1 MVLLLSGCDNFFTK
15 GSGSSSGGTTIG
27 GAGAN
32 YAYVLNGVTQTVS
45 GFLIGAGTLTATPN
59 SPYSFGFV
67 PQAEVV
73 TRANNF
79 LYVAGPGALYSFAI
93 NSDGSLAGT
102 TQATGVAIAN
112 ELALAVS
119 PDGQWLFGLNSI
131 SSTLDVWQI
140 NATTGVLTAEP
151 GATYTI
157 TDAVASPSM
166 LRVSPAGDYIF
177 AAVGSAGD
185 LVFTLDTTTGAVSLS
200 QRLSLASAQTSDN
213 SLVTDSTGSTLY
225 IARSGVN
232 GGLAVYTIGASG
244 LLTAVT
250 GSPFATGLGTF
261 DVAVDATD
269 SYVYAA
275 NRSDG
280 TISGFSIVKS
290 GALTPLSG
298 SPYSSGSTV
307 SSLVADRSGT
317 YVLAAAAGGVPDLTL
332 YSFDA
337 TIAGKLDTATTAVSG
352 TDPAGSRL
360 IALTH

>member
-1 MVLLLSGCDNFFTK
+1 MPRRSRRWSGVGALGAAAVVLLLSGCDNFFTK
-15 GSGSSSGGTTIG
+15 GSGSSSGGTGGTTVG
-27 GAGAN
+27 GAGGN

-177 AAVGSAGD
+177 AAVGGAGD
-185 LVFTLDTTTGAVSLS
+185 LVFTLDTTTGAVEPEPAPVPGVGADERQLAGDGQHRIDALYRAERCERGSGRVHDRC
-200 QRLSLASAQTSDN
+200 QRA
-213 SLVTDSTGSTLY
+213 VDSGD
-225 IARSGVN
+225 
-232 GGLAVYTIGASG
+232 GLALCDGSG
-244 LLTAVT
+244 HV
-250 GSPFATGLGTF
+250 
-261 DVAVDATD
+261 
-269 SYVYAA
+269 
-275 NRSDG
+275 
-280 TISGFSIVKS
+280 
-290 GALTPLSG
+290 
-298 SPYSSGSTV
+298 
-307 SSLVADRSGT
+307 
-317 YVLAAAAGGVPDLTL
+317 
-332 YSFDA
+332 
-337 TIAGKLDTATTAVSG
+337 
-352 TDPAGSRL
+352 
-360 IALTH
+360 